1 MCEEAKA
8 ELQTLQQ
15 EFPHRLVEVD
25 IEQDSALQTAYAL
38 EIPVVEVGP
47 YRLKAPFTPQEL
59 RVTLSAASERR
70 DHLQSL
76 DAEGYEQL
84 VRRSREITTAD
95 RVSYWI
101 SRHYLAV
108 INLMLLLY
116 VGVPFLAPVLMKA
129 GLPGV
134 AGIIYTGY
142 SPLCHQFGFRS
153 WYLFGEQAYYPLADA
168 GLSGV
173 KDFESATGIV
183 GLHDA
188 SGWARLQA
196 RQFRGNET
204 VGYKV
209 ALCQRDVAIYASMLL
224 FGSIF
229 AVTGRRFKSMHW
241 LLWFALALGPIG
253 LDGFSQLIS
262 QFSWPVLTE
271 ILPYRESTPLLRTL
285 TGFLF
290 GFATAWFAF
299 PNIEENMVEVRN
311 SYFRKFAVAKTTSPA
326 V

>member
-1 MCEEAKA
+1 MLTVILYTRSGCHLCEEAKA

-153 WYLFGEQAYYPLADA
+153 WYLFGVQAYYPLADA

-173 KDFESATGIV
+173 KDFDLWVDLCRYRPALQV
-183 GLHDA
+183 HALAALVCPGLGTDWP
-188 SGWARLQA
+188 GWL
-196 RQFRGNET
+196 
-204 VGYKV
+204 
-209 ALCQRDVAIYASMLL
+209 
-224 FGSIF
+224 F
-229 AVTGRRFKSMHW
+229 AV
-241 LLWFALALGPIG
+241 
-253 LDGFSQLIS
+253 DQ
-262 QFSWPVLTE
+262 PVL
-271 ILPYRESTPLLRTL
+271 LACSD
-285 TGFLF
+285 
-290 GFATAWFAF
+290 
-299 PNIEENMVEVRN
+299 RN
-311 SYFRKFAVAKTTSPA
+311 PAISRKHAVAAHADRLPVWLCHSL
-326 V
+326 VCVSQH